1 MGVNTRKKKVMGKTI
16 IIFLLIFSL
25 SVMAE
30 ENTCRYEKITHT
42 TNGVITSTTETKICN
57 ETIHLQEKT
66 WWESFI
72 QSPEYTNTLI
82 ILLAT
87 LLN

>member
-1 MGVNTRKKKVMGKTI
+1 MGKTI

-25 SVMAE
+25 SVKAE
-30 ENTCRYEKITHT
+30 ENTCRYEKTTHT
-42 TNGVITSTTETKICN
+42 NNGVIVSTTETKVCK
-57 ETIHLQEKT
+57 ETIQLQEKT

-82 ILLAT
+82 ILLAA

>member
-1 MGVNTRKKKVMGKTI
+1 MGKTI

-25 SVMAE
+25 SVKAE
-30 ENTCRYEKITHT
+30 ENTCKYEKITQSN
-42 TNGVITSTTETKICN
+42 NGVIISVQETKICK
-57 ETIHLQEKT
+57 ETIQLQEKT
-66 WWESFI
+66 WWESFV

-82 ILLAT
+82 ILLAA

>member
-1 MGVNTRKKKVMGKTI
+1 MGKTII

-25 SVMAE
+25 SVKAE
-30 ENTCRYEKITHT
+30 QNTCRYEKTTHT
-42 TNGVITSTTETKICN
+42 NNGVIVSTTETKVCK
-57 ETIHLQEKT
+57 ETIQLQEKT

-82 ILLAT
+82 ILLAA

>member
-1 MGVNTRKKKVMGKTI
+1 MGKTI

-25 SVMAE
+25 SVKAE
-30 ENTCRYEKITHT
+30 ENTCRYEKTTHT
-42 TNGVITSTTETKICN
+42 NNGVIISTTETKVCK
-57 ETIHLQEKT
+57 ETIQLQEKT
-66 WWESFI
+66 WWESFV

-82 ILLAT
+82 ILLAA

>member
-1 MGVNTRKKKVMGKTI
+1 MGKTI

-25 SVMAE
+25 SVKAE
-30 ENTCRYEKITHT
+30 ENTCRYEKTTHT
-42 TNGVITSTTETKICN
+42 NNGVIVSTTETKICK
-57 ETIHLQEKT
+57 ETIQLQEKT
-66 WWESFI
+66 WWESFV

-82 ILLAT
+82 ILLAA

>member
-1 MGVNTRKKKVMGKTI
+1 MGKTFI
-16 IIFLLIFSL
+16 IIFFLIFSL
-25 SVMAE
+25 SVKAE
-30 ENTCRYEKITHT
+30 ENTCKYEKITQSN
-42 TNGVITSTTETKICN
+42 NGVITSVQETKICK
-57 ETIHLQEKT
+57 ETIQLQEKT

>member
-1 MGVNTRKKKVMGKTI
+1 MGKTI
-16 IIFLLIFSL
+16 IVFLLIFCL
-25 SVMAE
+25 SGKAE
-30 ENTCRYEKITHT
+30 ENTCRYEKT
-42 TNGVITSTTETKICN
+42 TQTNNGVIVSVTETKVCK
-57 ETIHLQEKT
+57 ETIFLQEKT

>member
-1 MGVNTRKKKVMGKTI
+1 MGKTFI
-16 IIFLLIFSL
+16 IIFFLIFSL
-25 SVMAE
+25 SVKAE
-30 ENTCRYEKITHT
+30 ENTCKYEKITQSN
-42 TNGVITSTTETKICN
+42 NGVIISVQETKICK
-57 ETIHLQEKT
+57 ETIQLQEKT
-66 WWESFI
+66 WWESFV

>member
-1 MGVNTRKKKVMGKTI
+1 MGKTI

-25 SVMAE
+25 SVKAE
-30 ENTCRYEKITHT
+30 ENTCRYEKT
-42 TNGVITSTTETKICN
+42 TQTNNGVIISTTETKVCK
-57 ETIHLQEKT
+57 ETIQLQEKT
-66 WWESFI
+66 WWESFV

-82 ILLAT
+82 ILLAA